1 VGFRDYYRQFDDI
14 DEAKLNLERRARRQE
29 EKRLALERLPDL
41 DLSGTEWPELPH
53 SEVVNAAIAR
63 ARGLVNRYPDRHAAG
78 VRRLLAERH
87 GVAPEQIALGNGAA
101 ELLQSA
107 ALALLSP
114 GSELLTP
121 WPSYPLYPLLAA
133 HAGAQPVFAQ
143 NGLGGRIATER
154 TRVLVICNP
163 NDPTGAYLPSD
174 ELETLLAALPEHVHV
189 LLDEALV
196 HFQDAEDVDACL
208 RLIDAFPRLLVVRTF
223 SKIYGLSGLRAGYA
237 VGSDPEL
244 LAAVAPVL
252 GVNALTQAALE
263 HALRTGDAEIERRRR
278 AVAAERSRLTD
289 GLRAL
294 GADVSDSQANFLWLR
309 APGRSGDALAQA
321 LRRQGVIVAPGGPLG
336 ADDHVRVGV
345 LNAAATDRVLRAYE
359 GVDNVS
365 RSTPRKYS
373 HPCRWSSTASGGR
386 PWCTSRTVVA
396 PSSSTSSISTVVL
409 SGGTP
414 RRPSSQP

>member
-1 VGFRDYYRQFDDI
+1 MGFRDYYRQFDDI

-29 EKRLALERLPDL
+29 EKRKALERVPDV

-63 ARGLVNRYPDRHAAG
+63 ARGLVNRYPDRHAAA

-87 GVAPEQIALGNGAA
+87 GVEPEQIALGNGAA

-107 ALALLSP
+107 ALALLTP

-133 HAGAQPVFAQ
+133 HAGAKPVFAA
-143 NGLGGRIATER
+143 NGVADAAATER

-163 NDPTGAYLPSD
+163 NDPTGAYIRSD
-174 ELETLLAALPEHVHV
+174 ELGRLLAGLPEHVHV

-208 RLIDAFPRLLVVRTF
+208 RLVDAFPRLLVVRTF

-237 VGSDPEL
+237 VGSDAGL

-263 HALRTGDAEIERRRR
+263 HALRTGDREIERRRS
-278 AVAAERSRLTD
+278 AVARERARLTE

-294 GADVSDSQANFLWLR
+294 GADVTESQANFVWVQ
-309 APGRSGDALAQA
+309 APGMSGDALAVA
-321 LRRQGVIVAPGGPLG
+321 LRRQGVVVAPGGPLG
-336 ADDHVRVGV
+336 ADDHVRITV
-345 LNAAATDRVLRAYE
+345 LNEAATTRVLRAYE
-359 GVDNVS
+359 NAVGPPAA
-365 RSTPRKYS
+365 R
-373 HPCRWSSTASGGR
+373 
-386 PWCTSRTVVA
+386 
-396 PSSSTSSISTVVL
+396 
-409 SGGTP
+409 
-414 RRPSSQP
+414 

>member
-1 VGFRDYYRQFDDI
+1 VVVGFRDYYRQFDDI

-29 EKRLALERLPDL
+29 EKRQALARLPDI

-78 VRRLLAERH
+78 VRALLAERH
-87 GVAPEQIALGNGAA
+87 GLEPEQIALGNGAA

-114 GSELLTP
+114 GSELVTP

-133 HAGAQPVFAQ
+133 HADATPVFAS
-143 NGLGGRIATER
+143 NGLASQALGES
-154 TRVLVICNP
+154 TRVMVICNP
-163 NDPTGAYLPSD
+163 NDPTGAYLPSS
-174 ELETLLAALPEHVHV
+174 ELRTLLEGLPDHIHV

-196 HFQDAEDVDACL
+196 QFQDVEDVDACL
-208 RLIDAFPRLLVVRTF
+208 RLVDDFPRLLVVRTF

-237 VGSDPEL
+237 VGSDAHL

-263 HALRTGDAEIERRRR
+263 HALRTGDAEIERRRGAVSRER
-278 AVAAERSRLTD
+278 ALLTE

-294 GADVSDSQANFLWLR
+294 GADVSDSQANFVWLR
-309 APGRSGDALAQA
+309 APGMTGDALAQA
-321 LRRQGVIVAPGGPLG
+321 LRRQGVIVAPGAPLG
-336 ADDHVRVGV
+336 ADDHVRVGL

-359 GVDNVS
+359 SAVRAV
-365 RSTPRKYS
+365 
-373 HPCRWSSTASGGR
+373 
-386 PWCTSRTVVA
+386 
-396 PSSSTSSISTVVL
+396 
-409 SGGTP
+409 
-414 RRPSSQP
+414 

>member
-14 DEAKLNLERRARRQE
+14 DEAALNLERRARRQE
-29 EKRLALERLPDL
+29 EKRQALARVPDV
-41 DLSGTEWPELPH
+41 DLSGTEWPDLPH

-63 ARGLVNRYPDRHAAG
+63 ARGLVNRYPDRHAEG

-87 GVAPEQIALGNGAA
+87 GVEPEQIALGNGAA

-114 GSELLTP
+114 GAELLTP

-133 HAGAQPVFAQ
+133 HAGARPVFAA
-143 NGLGGRIATER
+143 NGLGNEGLGER
-154 TRVLVICNP
+154 VRVLVVCNP
-163 NDPTGAYLPSD
+163 NDPTGAYMPSG
-174 ELETLLAALPEHVHV
+174 ELRVLLEGLGPQVHV

-196 HFQDAEDVDACL
+196 HFQDVEDVDACL
-208 RLIDAFPRLLVVRTF
+208 RLVDDFPRLLVVRTF

-237 VGSDPEL
+237 VASDPEL

-263 HALRTGDAEIERRRR
+263 HALRTGDAEIERRRA
-278 AVAAERSRLTD
+278 AVSTERVRLTE

-294 GADVSDSQANFLWLR
+294 GADVADSQANFVWLR
-309 APGRSGDALAQA
+309 APGLTGDALATA

-345 LNAAATDRVLRAYE
+345 LNAAATNRVVRAYE
-359 GVDNVS
+359 NVVGA
-365 RSTPRKYS
+365 TD
-373 HPCRWSSTASGGR
+373 AENDE
-386 PWCTSRTVVA
+386 
-396 PSSSTSSISTVVL
+396 
-409 SGGTP
+409 
-414 RRPSSQP
+414 Q

>member
-14 DEAKLNLERRARRQE
+14 DEVKLNLERRARRQE
-29 EKRLALERLPDL
+29 EKRQALQRAPDV
-41 DLSGTEWPELPH
+41 DLSGTEWPDLPH
-53 SEVVNAAIAR
+53 SEIMNAAIAR

-87 GVAPEQIALGNGAA
+87 GVEPEQIALGNGAA

-107 ALALLSP
+107 ALALLTP

-133 HAGAQPVFAQ
+133 HAGATPVFAP
-143 NGLGGRIATER
+143 NGLGTGEATER

-174 ELETLLAALPEHVHV
+174 ELRALLEGLPSHVHV
-189 LLDEALV
+189 LVDEALI

-208 RLIDAFPRLLVVRTF
+208 RLVDVFPRLLVVRTF

-278 AVAAERSRLTD
+278 SVSRERRHLTD

-294 GADVSDSQANFLWLR
+294 GADVADSQANFVWLR
-309 APGRSGDALAQA
+309 APGMSGDALAVA

-336 ADDHVRVGV
+336 ADDHVRVGL
-345 LNAAATDRVLRAYE
+345 LNSAATDRVLRAYE
-359 GVDNVS
+359 NAASATGV
-365 RSTPRKYS
+365 
-373 HPCRWSSTASGGR
+373 
-386 PWCTSRTVVA
+386 
-396 PSSSTSSISTVVL
+396 
-409 SGGTP
+409 
-414 RRPSSQP
+414 